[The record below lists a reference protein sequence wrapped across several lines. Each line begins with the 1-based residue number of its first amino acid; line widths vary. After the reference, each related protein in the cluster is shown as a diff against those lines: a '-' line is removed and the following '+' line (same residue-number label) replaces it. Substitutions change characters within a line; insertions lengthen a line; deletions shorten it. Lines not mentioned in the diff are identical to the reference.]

1 MPSSSREV
9 RAIVGKRAFP
19 DELFQGNEMTDLTAT
34 IERIQS
40 SMIRVSRYVDRMPID
55 AALLLRTLILVG
67 RALGELMEEALRP
80 YGLNDTEFR
89 VLVNLFSQPDG
100 IGHPGDLCAAAQQT
114 PANMTRITDT
124 LVARGLITRIPSVQD
139 RRRQILELTDQG
151 RALMNQM
158 IPSAFEPLR
167 SLLSAL
173 PAPELQH
180 MRGQLKRIAGAID
193 ETTRADRAGTPDAE
207 LSA

>member
-1 MPSSSREV
+1 
-9 RAIVGKRAFP
+9 
-19 DELFQGNEMTDLTAT
+19 MTDLTAT

-40 SMIRVSRYVDRMPID
+40 GMERVSRQVHSMPTE

-67 RALGELMEEALRP
+67 RALGELMEDALRP

-89 VLVNLFSQPDG
+89 VLVTLYTVPDG

-139 RRRQILELTDQG
+139 RRRQILELTDEG
-151 RALMNQM
+151 RALMGQM
-158 IPSAFEPLR
+158 MPAAFEPLR
-167 SLLSAL
+167 SLLTVL
-173 PAPELQH
+173 PTPELQQILS
-180 MRGQLKRIAGAID
+180 QLKRIAAAID
-193 ETTRADRAGTPDAE
+193 DTTRARSEGAPDPD
-207 LSA
+207 LTSQ